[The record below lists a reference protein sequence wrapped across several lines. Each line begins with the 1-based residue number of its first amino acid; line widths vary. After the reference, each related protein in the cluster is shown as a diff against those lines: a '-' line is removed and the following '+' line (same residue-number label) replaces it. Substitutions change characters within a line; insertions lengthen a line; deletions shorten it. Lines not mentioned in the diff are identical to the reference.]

1 MDDAMR
7 RMLEE
12 QERMRRLMKP
22 YEDLEQL
29 QPYINP
35 VEDHLKKLG
44 LDSAALDVIRKEG
57 ELQKLLSNMPEVWG
71 LKHELEK
78 FERQRSFQEQVES
91 MRRLGLLDGKTAT
104 QSAVDKIIEDQARYQ
119 QLFRLPT
126 ESELSALA
134 HIAMTSEL
142 TQMVMGTEEKLKS
155 YLETMQSPWL
165 QIENASASALGL
177 SELVS
182 IGRGIDIYSPYDE
195 NFVRTLRSELGDWRD
210 ITMPSSEILLNP
222 ISRSDFYVTQGLN
235 THLTDFTPPAFY
247 DGLRLARLRSDEQVE
262 DVDIEEQGFQRAME
276 AFALLRRFEIAL
288 RRFFEDVMEEK
299 FGSNWKKQ
307 QLPGG
312 MLVQWVE
319 KKGKDTKA
327 GQPELALI
335 EYADF
340 ADYRMIIE
348 KSDNWDNVFKHFF
361 NRKQDVVE
369 SFNRLHL
376 IRIATMHAR
385 IITNDDELLIRIE
398 TKRVLKAIDRMK
410 RT

>member
-1 MDDAMR
+1 MR
-7 RMLEE
+7 KMLEE
-12 QERMRRLMKP
+12 QEKMRRLLKP
-22 YEDLEQL
+22 YEDLERL
-29 QPYINP
+29 QRYINP

-44 LDSAALDVIRKEG
+44 IDSAALDVMRREA
-57 ELQKLLSNMPEVWG
+57 ELQKLLSNMPEVCG

-78 FERQRSFQEQVES
+78 SERQRSLEKQIEEI
-91 MRRLGLLDGKTAT
+91 RRLGLLDGKSAT
-104 QSAVDKIIEDQARYQ
+104 QSAYDKAVEDQARYQ
-119 QLFRLPT
+119 QLFRLPAA
-126 ESELSALA
+126 SELSALA
-134 HIAMTSEL
+134 HIAMTSDL
-142 TQMVMGTEEKLKS
+142 TQMVMGTEDKLKS

-195 NFVRTLRSELGDWRD
+195 HFVRALRFELGDWRD
-210 ITMPSSEILLNP
+210 ITIPSSEILHNP
-222 ISRSDFYVTQGLN
+222 ISRSEFYVAQGLN
-235 THLTDFTPPAFY
+235 TDLTDFTPPAFY
-247 DGLRLARLRSDEQVE
+247 DGLRIARLRSDEQVD

-288 RRFFEDVMEEK
+288 RRFFEEVMQEE

-312 MLVQWVE
+312 MLMQWIE
-319 KKGKDTKA
+319 KRAKDTKA
-327 GQPELALI
+327 GQPELPVI
-335 EYADF
+335 DYADF
-340 ADYRMIIE
+340 SDYRMIIE
-348 KSDNWDNVFKHFF
+348 KRDNWDKVFKHFF
-361 NRKQDVVE
+361 GRQQDVIE

-398 TKRVLKAIDRMK
+398 TKRVLKAIDRK
-410 RT
+410 K